1 MASLIMHLA
10 ISNKL
15 KEIYNFSDDFLV
27 GAMAPDLLKI
37 IYTKDKTH
45 YTKEIQLDGEI
56 IRFPDIDKFLSEN
69 IGKNDEYFLGYLSH
83 LVQDKIWFGEYIP
96 RIAKR
101 LSRDETMYYK
111 DKSVHSNDDAT
122 LDLYNDYA
130 IVGEYILN
138 KYDKVDIFKLKET
151 MKYYFKNV
159 IHIEMD
165 DIVDNEKII
174 YKAPQGKSL
183 ILFSYNLTDDYI
195 DYSVNECQKYIDSII
210 KNK

>member
-15 KEIYNFSDDFLV
+15 KEIYDFSDNFLV

-45 YTKEIQLDGEI
+45 YTKEIQQDGEI
-56 IRFPDIDKFLSEN
+56 IRFPDIDKFLCEN
-69 IGKNDEYFLGYLSH
+69 KGKNDEYFLGYLSH

-101 LSRDETMYYK
+101 LSKEEIMYYK

-122 LDLYNDYA
+122 MDLYNDYT

-138 KYDKVDIFKLKET
+138 KYDKVDIFKLKENI
-151 MKYYFKNV
+151 KYYFKNFMQ
-159 IHIEMD
+159 IEMD

-174 YKAPQGKSL
+174 YKVPQGKEL
-183 ILFSYNLTDDYI
+183 ILFSYDLADDYI
-195 DYSVNECQKYIDSII
+195 DYSVNECRNYIDNII